1 MRALLDRLAD
11 LPEIGEVFRRLEA
24 GRSPVLLT
32 GLSPIHKAHV
42 IAAIRRKTGR
52 CVTVIGADDR
62 ALSRIALDAEV
73 FAGEESAVLAPKEQI
88 FYQADTASRESEQ
101 KRIGFFYEW
110 ERTPLAFLSAEAAA
124 ARTLPPEILKKAVI
138 RLRVGDTMDPSL
150 LARRLVDA
158 GYRRVDAIDAR
169 SGGEFAVRGSI
180 FDIYPVNAELPYRI
194 DFFDDE
200 VDSISQFSTETQRR
214 VNQTGEAVIL
224 PAAEA
229 LPRYAEGGIEG
240 CAERIRLLEERLKRR
255 KKLTDKLRETLEA
268 DAEALRENG
277 TFAAID
283 RIYPQIYGE
292 YATALDHMP
301 ADAVIVL
308 DDPGRIAETMKNAD
322 WRRGEEAVSLMEAG
336 LISDEQTG
344 WMMDH
349 AAFVKA
355 LEGKNVVMLDTFT
368 AGSYEPAP
376 RTVTSILTKELSG
389 LTGGF
394 EGAAEEIGTYLAAGY
409 AVLFCAGNAHRATVA
424 VDALRE
430 EGIRTRYVTSESAE
444 PEKGALVVTD
454 VALSAGA
461 EYPAL
466 KLAIL
471 TEGIRV
477 RTSPRRT
484 KKSARK
490 EGGEAIR
497 SFADLHPGDLVVHD
511 TYGIGRFV
519 GITPIETDGLQK
531 DYIKI
536 QYFGS
541 DVLYVPVTQLDL
553 IAKYIGAGD
562 DGAVKLNRMGG
573 GDWVRAK
580 SRAKAAAK
588 ELAGKLIALY
598 AARAKLRGFAFP
610 KDSEWQKEFEE
621 GFEYEET
628 EDQLRTTLEIKR
640 DMESEVPMDRLLC
653 GDVGFGKTEV
663 AFRAVMKCVMGGKQA
678 AILVPTTVL
687 ARQHYQT
694 ALHRFRGYPLRIGVL
709 SRFTPAAKA
718 AEYLRQMKS
727 GMLDLVVGTHKLLGK
742 NVEFRDL
749 GLLVVDEE
757 QRFGV
762 SHKERL
768 KELARTVDVLT
779 LTATPIPRTLNMA
792 LSGIRDMSLL
802 EEAPHNRHPVQTYV
816 LEHDESVLR
825 DAISKELSRGGQV
838 YYLHNKIETITRTAS
853 KLQQDFPD
861 ARIAVGHG
869 QMKPE
874 ELSEVMREVVEGEVQ
889 ILVCTTIIETGID
902 IPNVNTL
909 IVEDADRMGLA
920 QLHQIRGRVG
930 RSNRR
935 AYAYLTYHRGKVLS
949 EVATKRLSAIR
960 EFAEF
965 GAGFHIA
972 MRDLEI
978 RGAGN
983 VLGAEQSGHMV
994 SVGYDMYLRLLDEA
1008 VVEAKGETPVKK
1020 AECTVDLEIDA
1031 RIREAYIPNA
1041 PERLDIYRRIAY
1053 IRTREDA
1060 EDMTDEL
1067 LDRYGE
1073 FGDEV
1078 RNLMRIALL
1087 RNEAAEAGISEISEK
1102 KGMLTLRLAA
1112 PDFMKISALCVM
1124 PAFKGRIFL
1133 NAGSEPYLSLRVRK
1147 DEDPLTLG
1155 AEVVKGMREAGNI

>member
-1 MRALLDRLAD
+1 
-11 LPEIGEVFRRLEA
+11 
-24 GRSPVLLT
+24 
-32 GLSPIHKAHV
+32 
-42 IAAIRRKTGR
+42 
-52 CVTVIGADDR
+52 
-62 ALSRIALDAEV
+62 
-73 FAGEESAVLAPKEQI
+73 
-88 FYQADTASRESEQ
+88 
-101 KRIGFFYEW
+101 
-110 ERTPLAFLSAEAAA
+110 
-124 ARTLPPEILKKAVI
+124 
-138 RLRVGDTMDPSL
+138 
-150 LARRLVDA
+150 
-158 GYRRVDAIDAR
+158 DAR
-169 SGGEFAVRGSI
+169 SGGEFAVRGGI
-180 FDIYPVNAELPYRI
+180 FDVYPVNAELPCRI

-200 VDSISQFSTETQRR
+200 IDSIAQFSTETQRR
-214 VNQTGEAVIL
+214 VNQIGEVTIL

-240 CAERIRLLEERLKRR
+240 CVERIRALEERLKRR
-255 KKLTDKLRETLEA
+255 KKLTDALRETLDG
-268 DAEALRENG
+268 DAEALRESG
-277 TFAAID
+277 TFASID
-283 RIYPQIYGE
+283 RIYPEIYE
-292 YATALDHMP
+292 EFTSAFDHMP
-301 ADAVIVL
+301 SDAVVIL
-308 DDPGRIAETMKNAD
+308 DDPGRIAESMKNAD
-322 WRRGEEAVSLMEAG
+322 WRRGEEAVSLMESG
-336 LISDEQTG
+336 LISEEQTA
-344 WMMDH
+344 WMLDQ
-349 AAFVKA
+349 ASFLKEIAGRDA
-355 LEGKNVVMLDTFT
+355 VMLDTFT
-368 AGSYEPAP
+368 AGRYEPAP
-376 RTVTSILTKELSG
+376 RAATSLLAKELSG
-389 LTGGF
+389 LSGGF
-394 EGAAEEIGTYLAAGY
+394 DVASEEIGTYLAAGY
-409 AVLFCAGNAHRATVA
+409 GVLFCAGNAHRATVA
-424 VDALRE
+424 VDAFRDA
-430 EGIRTRYVTSESAE
+430 GIEAAYVPSESAD
-444 PEKGALVVTD
+444 PEKGRLVVTD
-454 VALSAGA
+454 VALSSGA
-461 EYPAL
+461 EYPGL
-466 KLAIL
+466 KTAIL
-471 TEGIRV
+471 TESARV
-477 RTSPRRT
+477 RTSSRRA

-497 SFADLHPGDLVVHD
+497 SFADLHPGDLIVHD
-511 TYGIGRFV
+511 AYGIGRFV
-519 GITPIETDGLQK
+519 GIMPIETDGLQK

-553 IAKYIGAGD
+553 IAKYVGAGD
-562 DGAVKLNRMGG
+562 DGAVRLNRMGG

-598 AARAKLRGFAFP
+598 AARAKLRGYAFP

-621 GFEYEET
+621 SFEYEET

-694 ALHRFRGYPLRIGVL
+694 ALHRFRGYPLRIGML
-709 SRFTPAAKA
+709 SRFTPPAKA
-718 AEYLRQMKS
+718 AEYMRQMRS

-742 NVEFRDL
+742 NVAFRDL

-802 EEAPHNRHPVQTYV
+802 EEAPHNRYPVQTYV
-816 LEHDESVLR
+816 LEHDEGVLR
-825 DAISKELSRGGQV
+825 DAIAKELARGGQV
-838 YYLHNKIETITRTAS
+838 YYLHNRVETITRTAS
-853 KLQQDFPD
+853 KLQQAFPE
-861 ARIAVGHG
+861 AQIAVGHG

-874 ELSEVMREVVEGEVQ
+874 ELSDVMRAVTEGEVQ
-889 ILVCTTIIETGID
+889 ILVCTTIIETGVD

-983 VLGAEQSGHMV
+983 VLGAEQSGHMI

-1008 VVEAKGETPVKK
+1008 VVEARGEEPVKK
-1020 AECTVDLEIDA
+1020 TDCTVDLEINA
-1031 RIREAYIPNA
+1031 RISEKYIPNA

-1053 IRTREDA
+1053 IRTPEDA

-1073 FGDEV
+1073 YGAEV
-1078 RNLMRIALL
+1078 GNLIRIALL
-1087 RNEAAEAGISEISEK
+1087 RNRASEAGITEISEK
-1102 KGMLTLRLAA
+1102 KGMLTFRMAN
-1112 PDFMKISALCVM
+1112 PDFMKISVLCVT
-1124 PAFKGRIFL
+1124 PSFKGRVFL
-1133 NAGSEPYLSLRVRK
+1133 NAGSAPYVSVRAK
-1147 DEDPLTLG
+1147 SGEDPLTLADQVV
-1155 AEVVKGMREAGNI
+1155 AELLKEEK

>member
-1 MRALLDRLAD
+1 MRAILESLAS
-11 LPEIGEVFRRLEA
+11 LPEIGETLKKLEA
-24 GRSPVLLT
+24 GRTPVLLT

-52 CVTVIGADDR
+52 SVAVIGADDR
-62 ALSRIALDAEV
+62 ALSRLMLDTEV
-73 FAGEESAVLAPKEQI
+73 LAGEDGAVLQPKEQI
-88 FYQADTASRESEQ
+88 FYQADSASRESEQ
-101 KRIGFFYEW
+101 RRVSFFYEW
-110 ERTPLAFLSAEAAA
+110 ERTPLTFLSSEALA
-124 ARTLPPEILKKAVI
+124 ARTLPPGVLKKAVI
-138 RLRVGDTMDPSL
+138 RLRVGDVIEPAELS
-150 LARRLVDA
+150 RRLVDA

-180 FDIYPVNAELPYRI
+180 FDIYPVNAEMPFRI

-200 VDSISQFSTETQRR
+200 VDSIAQFSTETQRR
-214 VNQTGEAVIL
+214 VNQIHEAVIL

-240 CAERIRLLEERLKRR
+240 TVERLGELEERLKRR
-255 KKLTDKLRETLEA
+255 RKLTDKLKETLEG
-268 DAEALRENG
+268 DREALRENG

-283 RIYPQIYGE
+283 RIYPALYGE
-292 YATALDHMP
+292 FASALDHMP
-301 ADAVIVL
+301 EDAIVIL
-308 DDPGRIAETMKNAD
+308 DDPGRIAESMKNAD
-322 WRRGEEAVSLMEAG
+322 WRRGEEAVTLMEAG

-349 AAFVKA
+349 ASFVKA
-355 LEGKNVVMLDTFT
+355 LTGKRVLMLDTFT

-394 EGAAEEIGTYLAAGY
+394 EGAAEEIDTYLSAGY
-409 AVLFCAGNAHRATVA
+409 AVIFCAGNAHRASVA
-424 VDALRE
+424 VDAFRE
-430 EGIRTRYVTSESAE
+430 EGISARYIPSESVE
-444 PEKGALVVTD
+444 PERGKLTVTD
-454 VALSAGA
+454 IALSAGA

-471 TEGIRV
+471 TEGV
-477 RTSPRRT
+477 RARTNTRRT

-511 TYGIGRFV
+511 AYGIGKFV
-519 GITPIETDGLQK
+519 GIAPIETDGLQK

-562 DGAVKLNRMGG
+562 EGAVKLNRMGG

-610 KDSEWQKEFEE
+610 RDNEWQKEFEE
-621 GFEYEET
+621 SFEYEET
-628 EDQLRTTLEIKR
+628 EDQLRTTQEIKR
-640 DMESEVPMDRLLC
+640 DMESEIPMDRLLC

-663 AFRAVMKCVMGGKQA
+663 AFRAVMKCVMVGKQA

-709 SRFTPAAKA
+709 SRFTPPGKA

-768 KELARTVDVLT
+768 KELSRTVDVLT

-816 LEHDESVLR
+816 LEHDDGVLY

-853 KLQQDFPD
+853 KLQQAFPD
-861 ARIAVGHG
+861 AQIAVGHG

-874 ELSEVMREVVEGEVQ
+874 ELSEVMRSVVEGEVQ

-1008 VVEAKGETPVKK
+1008 VVEAKGEKPVKK
-1020 AECTVDLEIDA
+1020 AECTVDLEIEA
-1031 RIREAYIPNA
+1031 RIREKYIPNA

-1053 IRTREDA
+1053 IRTKEDA

-1073 FGDEV
+1073 FGEEV
-1078 RNLMRIALL
+1078 RNLMKIALL

-1102 KGMLTLRLAA
+1102 KGMLVFRLAS

-1124 PAFKGRIFL
+1124 PSFKGRIFL
-1133 NAGSEPYLSLRVRK
+1133 NAGSEPYLSLRVK
-1147 DEDPLTLG
+1147 PGEDPLML
-1155 AEVVKGMREAGNI
+1155 ASSVVKGLQDTGK